1 MSIVDLLSYFLTL
14 VAIAVAPGPVVLM
27 LMVRA
32 ASNDIQGALG
42 FGGGFALGGLVII
55 SAVCLGLSAWLTAVP
70 EVFEY
75 SKYLM
80 LAYVFWIAHGIW
92 KGGFDMNGE
101 CEFEGRGILAS
112 VGAGLVTCFISPY
125 MMILFPLVLP
135 GMMNINTIQMPEFL
149 IVALTTFAAL
159 AVGAGLIVGFAAQ
172 LRRLVR
178 SPQYVT
184 TVNRSLSS
192 LLVIGGGWMA
202 FG

>member
-1 MSIVDLLSYFLTL
+1 MSIVDLLSYFMTL

-32 ASNDIQGALG
+32 ASNDMQGALG
-42 FGGGFALGGLVII
+42 FGAGFALGGLVII

>member
-1 MSIVDLLSYFLTL
+1 
-14 VAIAVAPGPVVLM
+14 
-27 LMVRA
+27 
-32 ASNDIQGALG
+32 
-42 FGGGFALGGLVII
+42 
-55 SAVCLGLSAWLTAVP
+55 
-70 EVFEY
+70 
-75 SKYLM
+75 M